1 MPHTVQIEVA
11 KQAGACYGVE
21 RALKMVREAAA
32 NAQREGQSQAEVHTL
47 GPLIHNPQ
55 VVAELEAQGVTVVES
70 PAQEAGSTLVMRT
83 HGVTPQVEQAAH
95 DAGVQVLDATCP
107 YVKKAHVAAERLARE
122 GYQVIIVGEKGHP
135 EVEGT
140 LGHAPEA
147 LVINDA
153 DELQGVEVARRVGV
167 VVQTTQTRACL
178 EAVVAQLLG
187 MAEETRVINTI
198 CDATT
203 ERQNAAAEL
212 ASRADAMVVIGGRN
226 SANTTHLAEICE
238 AHCPKTHH
246 IETADEL
253 DVAWF
258 TGAKL
263 IGITAGA
270 STPGEQIDSVRTR
283 IEELINAADR
293 QAGEL

>member
-1 MPHTVQIEVA
+1 MPQIEIA
-11 KQAGACYGVE
+11 EQAGACYGVE
-21 RALKMVREAAA
+21 RALKMVREAV
-32 NAQREGQSQAEVHTL
+32 AQAQGEGKAKAEVHTL

-55 VVAELEAQGVTVVES
+55 VVAELEAQGVTVVDS
-70 PAQEAGSTLVMRT
+70 PAQKPGSTLVMRT
-83 HGVTPQVEQAAH
+83 HGVTPQVEQAAR
-95 DAGVQVLDATCP
+95 DAGVQILDATCP

-153 DELQGVEVARRVGV
+153 AELDGLEVARRVGV

-178 EAVVAQLLG
+178 EAVVARLLG

-212 ASRADAMVVIGGRN
+212 AARASVMVVIGGRN
-226 SANTTHLAEICE
+226 SANTTHLAEICA
-238 AHCPKTHH
+238 AHCPQTHH

-253 DVAWF
+253 DASWF
-258 TGAKL
+258 AGAEL
-263 IGITAGA
+263 VGITAGA
-270 STPGEQIDSVRTR
+270 STPGEQIESVRAR
-283 IEELINAADR
+283 IQELVQAAANNP
-293 QAGEL
+293 AGEV

>member
-1 MPHTVQIEVA
+1 MPQIEIA

-21 RALKMVREAAA
+21 RALKMVREAV
-32 NAQREGQSQAEVHTL
+32 AQAQSEGKAKAEVHTL

-55 VVAELEAQGVTVVES
+55 VVAELEAQGVTVVDS
-70 PAQEAGSTLVMRT
+70 PAQRPGSTLVMRT
-83 HGVTPQVEQAAH
+83 HGVTPQVEQAAR
-95 DAGVQVLDATCP
+95 DAGVHILDATCP
-107 YVKKAHVAAERLARE
+107 YVKKAHLAAERLSRE
-122 GYQVIIVGEKGHP
+122 GYQVIIVGEEGHP

-153 DELQGVEVARRVGV
+153 SEVEGVEVARRVGV

-178 EAVVAQLLG
+178 EAVVGRLLG
-187 MAEETRVINTI
+187 MAEETRIINTI

-212 ASRADAMVVIGGRN
+212 ASRADAMVIIGGRN
-226 SANTTHLAEICE
+226 SANTTHLAEICA
-238 AHCPKTHH
+238 AHCPQTHH

-253 DVAWF
+253 DASWF
-258 TGAKL
+258 AGAAL

-270 STPGEQIDSVRTR
+270 STPGEQIESVRAR
-283 IEELINAADR
+283 IQGLVQGPADDS
-293 QAGEL
+293 AGAK

>member
-1 MPHTVQIEVA
+1 MPQIEIA

-21 RALKMVREAAA
+21 RALKMVREAVVQ
-32 NAQREGQSQAEVHTL
+32 AQGEGKAKAEVHTL

-55 VVAELEAQGVTVVES
+55 VVAELEAQGVTVVDS
-70 PAQEAGSTLVMRT
+70 PAQRPGSTLVMRT
-83 HGVTPQVEQAAH
+83 HGVTPQVEQAAR
-95 DAGVQVLDATCP
+95 DAGVHILDATCP
-107 YVKKAHVAAERLARE
+107 YVKKAHLAAERLSRE
-122 GYQVIIVGEKGHP
+122 GYQVIIVGEEGHP

-140 LGHAPEA
+140 LGHAAEA

-153 DELQGVEVARRVGV
+153 SEVEGVEVARRVGV

-226 SANTTHLAEICE
+226 SANTTHLAEICA
-238 AHCPKTHH
+238 AHCPQTHH

-253 DVAWF
+253 ETSWF
-258 TGAKL
+258 AGAAL

-270 STPGEQIDSVRTR
+270 STPGEQIESVRAR
-283 IEELINAADR
+283 IQGLVRGPADDL
-293 QAGEL
+293 AGAK